1 MGSFVRARFAKIEAR
16 PTIFFYVD
24 VCLSCRLAG
33 CRVWVCRLAARV
45 RAARVTR
52 LTFRNGSLSLR
63 RESTVY
69 SYHFIYVLA
78 ESTSFA

>member
-24 VCLSCRLAG
+24 VCLSCRLPRVGVPAG
-33 CRVWVCRLAARV
+33 RSRARGACNTTNV
-45 RAARVTR
+45 PQRFS
-52 LTFRNGSLSLR
+52 LTE